1 MKAKQVRLL
10 GQEIDEI
17 TNRFRMIERRPD
29 TPYPRK
35 IRRTHHEQ
43 HCEELRL
50 QRTAR
55 RKHRRDKLASVDKA
69 IATSLNNLSIQEDPY
84 ISD

>member
-35 IRRTHHEQ
+35 IRRTQHEQ

-69 IATSLNNLSIQEDPY
+69 IAASLNNLHIQEDPY